1 MNKGLKITLW
11 ILTAWLT
18 IIGAMFLFFPNVA
31 RMIMASDLPDA
42 GLNMLYGQ
50 VALTF
55 AYLAFIAARGGDGLK
70 KLTRLL
76 LTLVVG
82 HVLVFS
88 YQLITGIATFAQV
101 GVALVVNA
109 IFTTLLII
117 FRRDLE

>member
-1 MNKGLKITLW
+1 MHKGLKITLW
-11 ILTAWLT
+11 IITAWLT

-31 RMIMASDLPDA
+31 RMIMASDLPDT

-70 KLTRLL
+70 VLTRLL

-82 HVLVFS
+82 HVLVFG
-88 YQLITGIATFAQV
+88 YQLIAGLATFAQV

-109 IFTTLLII
+109 IFTILLII
-117 FRRDLE
+117 FRRDLK